1 MRPLKKILFLGT
13 CDKTDFLLSLS
24 KLLAHADQRVLLIDA
39 TRDRLY
45 EYVVPNVLEGKRTVC
60 EFEGFELARGYRT
73 LRELLPDL
81 AETMEHDFLLI
92 DSDDVNSVAEWGAVE
107 REVLV
112 TSFDL
117 YCTRKNVELIERYFR
132 EREERRSFLKLVYH
146 TDSVID
152 DRYLE
157 HTLTHLPIMWVDP
170 PIRLPFDEI
179 DLATKIEN
187 QHFGR
192 VQMKRLSKAMRNAL
206 IQLVERLTDWKTRD
220 IKAAY
225 KRAERTK

>member
-1 MRPLKKILFLGT
+1 MKKILFVGT
-13 CDKTDFLLSLS
+13 YDKTDFLLSLS
-24 KLLAHADQRVLLIDA
+24 KLLAYADQRVLLIDA

-45 EYVVPNVLEGKRTVC
+45 EYVVPIVLEGQRTIE
-60 EFEGFELARGYRT
+60 EFEGFELARGYRA
-73 LRELLPDL
+73 LHELLPDL
-81 AETMEHDFLLI
+81 AETMEYDFLLI
-92 DSDDVNSVAEWGAVE
+92 DSDDVTTVAEWGAVE

-117 YCTRKNVELIERYFR
+117 YCTRKNVNLIERYFR
-132 EREERRSFLKLVYH
+132 EREEHRFFLKLVYH

-152 DRYLE
+152 DSYIE
-157 HTLTHLPIMWVDP
+157 HTLTYLPIMWVDP
-170 PIRLPFDEI
+170 PIQLPFDEF

-206 IQLVERLTDWKTRD
+206 IQLVERLTDWEARD

-225 KRAERTK
+225 KRAERAK